1 MSKLASRRN
10 RRVFDSVFGPG
21 NISQPTPVAT
31 PAGGFPA
38 QGQKWGGPDEQH
50 RPLKS
55 SVVSEQVQPIL
66 TDTRDIED
74 KENHASIESRHI
86 QDQVRWDRSW
96 HIVTHAL
103 VLPPFPKGHTAT
115 VPLQPQITRLESTF
129 YRALEDIL
137 DPATHIPYA
146 SHTEDIVVWHTQ
158 QVRSHFL
165 NQVRPVITHLKKSSD
180 QPDEL
185 ISESLAVLKSAHIQY
200 LHGFKLIKDQLDA
213 TVPDVSAVVL
223 IKFQRDLRAV
233 ISNSVSDTLS
243 DPLRRV
249 VAAYVTMILGLP
261 MNQATEKIEIQ
272 PESRSSERARLELLE
287 LVRSLKKVGLAGE
300 KFQVTFAEIMH
311 TMMKDYVQKGFK
323 GVWSL
328 ENSQKTPA
336 QNFLDPEDSVLPRAA
351 HLVSPSQCTSDL
363 CEWVENRYSKL
374 AVQVLSMVDTP
385 TTITWANKEKYKE
398 MGIGHLAD
406 LRIRELFDIVINYP
420 HGGGALEDLRTAITT
435 PQRRLYLTEA
445 FAKTLNERLLHP
457 GTSTLQILQTYISM
471 IWSFHSL
478 DHSKVLLDRVAY
490 PLQVYLCSRDDTVR
504 IIIAGLLADPDD
516 THSKGGGA
524 DKLVELA
531 QILHNE
537 NQQVE
542 YQSNTDGELDW
553 HDMDWVPDPVDAGP
567 GYKRSK
573 NADII
578 GTLIGALGSSDIFIK
593 EFQNIIGDHLL
604 KNEGGFERE
613 VCNFL
618 GSSVS
623 RSVPFFFNRGCRRSA
638 KWNRACLR
646 DIMIIRSIPFTY
658 DHRLRRIGHP
668 VRSAIHKPQIGRL
681 VVGWVTTS
689 EYLLLYVFVI
699 FTT

>member
-1 MSKLASRRN
+1 MSRLANRRS

-21 NISQPTPVAT
+21 DISQPTPVAT
-31 PAGGFPA
+31 PAGGFPV
-38 QGQKWGGPDEQH
+38 QGQKWGGPDEKH
-50 RPLKS
+50 RPVRAS
-55 SVVSEQVQPIL
+55 IVTETAQPIL
-66 TDTRDIED
+66 SDTRDVED
-74 KENHASIESRHI
+74 KENYARIESSHI

-103 VLPPFPKGHTAT
+103 VLPPFPKGNTSS
-115 VPLQPQITRLESTF
+115 VPLQPQISRLESTF

-146 SHTEDIVVWHTQ
+146 SHTEDIVTWHTQ

-165 NQVRPVITHLKKSSD
+165 NQVRPVITHIKKSSD

-185 ISESLAVLKSAHIQY
+185 VSESLEVLKTAHIQY
-200 LHGFKLIKDQLDA
+200 LHGFGLIKDQLDS
-213 TVPDVSAVVL
+213 TTPDVSAVVCT
-223 IKFQRDLRAV
+223 KFQRDLCAV

-243 DPLRRV
+243 EPLRRV

-261 MNQATEKIEIQ
+261 MTHAREKTEIQ
-272 PESRSSERARLELLE
+272 PESRSSERARIELLE

-311 TMMKDYVQKGFK
+311 KTMKDYVQKGFK
-323 GVWSL
+323 GIWSL
-328 ENSQKTPA
+328 ETKENIPT

-351 HLVSPSQCTSDL
+351 HLISPSQCTSDL
-363 CEWVENRYSKL
+363 CEWIENRQSKL
-374 AVQVLSMVDTP
+374 AVQVLSVVDTP

-420 HGGGALEDLRTAITT
+420 NSSGALDDLRTAITT

-490 PLQVYLCSRDDTVR
+490 PLQLYLCSRDDTVR

-516 THSKGGGA
+516 THGKGGGA

-531 QILHNE
+531 QLLHNE

-542 YQSNTDGELDW
+542 YQSNNDGELDW
-553 HDMDWVPDPVDAGP
+553 HDMEWVPDPVDAGP

-578 GTLIGALGSSDIFIK
+578 GTLIGALGTSDIFIK

-613 VCNFL
+613 VRTNCLFIYL
-618 GSSVS
+618 FRCLRCVTS
-623 RSVPFFFNRGCRRSA
+623 PFNRMWRMWDR
-638 KWNRACLR
+638 
-646 DIMIIRSIPFTY
+646 
-658 DHRLRRIGHP
+658 
-668 VRSAIHKPQIGRL
+668 
-681 VVGWVTTS
+681 
-689 EYLLLYVFVI
+689 
-699 FTT
+699 